1 MIDKKSENKKTMEV
15 YTKMLSEAMSDGTFE
30 SGETLVYKYLASVMI
45 LEVFEESLRKMGC
58 SASDIEMASTT
69 AIDQA
74 REMIATSKGMY
85 YSSKKEE
92 A

>member
-15 YTKMLSEAMSDGTFE
+15 YTKMLSEAMRDGTFE
-30 SGETLVYKYLASVMI
+30 SGEVLVYKYLASVMM
-45 LEVFEESLRKMGC
+45 LEVYEESLRKMGC
-58 SASDIEMASTT
+58 TASDIEMASTT
-69 AIDQA
+69 AIDQV

>member
-15 YTKMLSEAMSDGTFE
+15 YTKMLSEAMRDGTFE
-30 SGETLVYKYLASVMI
+30 SGEVLVYKYLASVMM
-45 LEVFEESLRKMGC
+45 LEVYEESLRKMGC
-58 SASDIEMASTT
+58 TASDIEMASTT
-69 AIDQA
+69 AIDQV
-74 REMIATSKGMY
+74 REMIAASKGMY